1 MASDVVS
8 DVAGADAL
16 PDAAGAD
23 AASNAAEAVGPMT
36 GSVSRAAGGTAS
48 GAEIWTVT
56 PGGAVG
62 TGSPH
67 LIVSIGARSVSRS
80 NRSST
85 EMASSD
91 RLTSVKVSR
100 SPSASTVR
108 SRRSQTVGS
117 ALGTPTPRRIPMNCS
132 VDALVTPCP
141 IGSGSAPS
149 TVTTARAN
157 TRTSAHKTPCVPEP
171 RSCPSGAERQTVGA
185 RSVTARSCSRGCRGA
200 MA

>member
-1 MASDVVS
+1 
-8 DVAGADAL
+8 
-16 PDAAGAD
+16 
-23 AASNAAEAVGPMT
+23 MT

-48 GAEIWTVT
+48 GAEIRTVT

-117 ALGTPTPRRIPMNCS
+117 ALGTPTPRRIPTNCS

-157 TRTSAHKTPCVPEP
+157 TRTSAHKHTLRAGAAELPVRRREAD
-171 RSCPSGAERQTVGA
+171 RGSAERHRQVVQQGLPGSHGVIVA
-185 RSVTARSCSRGCRGA
+185 SEALKGR
-200 MA
+200 